1 MAVSWIDSVYCLC
14 PGIVTSSNGIDW
26 VAHKDVSSFPVYA
39 GVIGGSL
46 SIAIAGDYTGCCF
59 AGHLY
64 SSRDGRQWT
73 HQELGPTAW
82 FTDAAYGGGVFVLG
96 GGATASGVGG
106 LLTSRTGLSWDRIP
120 FPSRSGGYEYIQDI
134 SYSRGRFII
143 LSGNFNYSH
152 VYTSSDG
159 SSWDYVATSNLG
171 GFTGLALCDDI
182 YLAVGPKGLFSSY
195 NLQTWTDEFRS
206 NGRTFLDLAYGDGIA
221 VAVGDGPR
229 ILRSVRD
236 TAPKLRIFSEG
247 GGNVIRRPESTN
259 DTAGLAIELTAVPD
273 RWHRF
278 LRWGDGTDDNPRTV
292 VLSSSNESN
301 LFTAYFGPE
310 TELETLAFGGTTRL
324 APVGMPWI
332 LVDGKLAETN
342 RIVRTNSAQIEIGSS
357 ISNAMI
363 FHVRNGSQL
372 SVDAPIYREPFR
384 WCQPCFFR

>member
-1 MAVSWIDSVYCLC
+1 MNIHVCRQCLQFAFLNHGWRGSHGFRPTSPKNCAAILRDGRFMAVSGIDSVYCLC

-182 YLAVGPKGLFSSY
+182 YLAVGPKGLFSSC
-195 NLQTWTDEFRS
+195 QRRS
-206 NGRTFLDLAYGDGIA
+206 ENGVR
-221 VAVGDGPR
+221 VAV
-229 ILRSVRD
+229 
-236 TAPKLRIFSEG
+236 
-247 GGNVIRRPESTN
+247 
-259 DTAGLAIELTAVPD
+259 
-273 RWHRF
+273 
-278 LRWGDGTDDNPRTV
+278 
-292 VLSSSNESN
+292 
-301 LFTAYFGPE
+301 
-310 TELETLAFGGTTRL
+310 
-324 APVGMPWI
+324 
-332 LVDGKLAETN
+332 
-342 RIVRTNSAQIEIGSS
+342 
-357 ISNAMI
+357 
-363 FHVRNGSQL
+363 
-372 SVDAPIYREPFR
+372 
-384 WCQPCFFR
+384 